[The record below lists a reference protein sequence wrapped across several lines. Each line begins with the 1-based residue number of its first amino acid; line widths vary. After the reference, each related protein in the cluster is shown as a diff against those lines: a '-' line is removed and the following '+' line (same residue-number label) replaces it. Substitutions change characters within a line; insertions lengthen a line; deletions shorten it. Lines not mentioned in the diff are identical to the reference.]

1 MITINTLTE
10 QEIDNIPIR
19 NIDLG
24 VRVKNILINENINT
38 LEDLKNLV
46 LEKGF
51 SEVAIFP
58 NCGTVS
64 QNKIKRLLKHSYPNI
79 NFDEYVDN
87 SKYTFEEDK
96 G

>member
-10 QEIDNIPIR
+10 QQINNIPIR

-46 LEKGF
+46 LREGF
-51 SEVAIFP
+51 SKIKILP

-64 QNKIKRLLKHSYPNI
+64 QNKIVQLDRK
-79 NFDEYVDN
+79 
-87 SKYTFEEDK
+87 
-96 G
+96 